1 MSRKTTTRMTSIKC
15 FHCGNGNIW
24 DLRFSNKTNNQ
35 PSWKCDNDENCNFSK
50 RYGKEFSW
58 ASWQTMPSQIIRNE
72 STEEKH
78 IREEFENSMKIL
90 LDREKRDEIAKQ
102 AIRDS
107 LPRIGR
113 MDN

>member
-1 MSRKTTTRMTSIKC
+1 
-15 FHCGNGNIW
+15 
-24 DLRFSNKTNNQ
+24 
-35 PSWKCDNDENCNFSK
+35 
-50 RYGKEFSW
+50 
-58 ASWQTMPSQIIRNE
+58 MPSQIIRNE

-78 IREEFENSMKIL
+78 IREEFEKSMKIL